1 MKKVM
6 SIILAAGTGTRM
18 VSKNHKVLHKILD
31 KTLIQYVIE
40 ALENVNSTKNCV
52 IVGYMAEKVMEN
64 LQSYDSLEFPL
75 QKEQK
80 GTGHAVLMAEEHIDE
95 NSDVIILCG
104 DTPLLQAEMLDE
116 LVSHHQHSGND
127 ITLATC
133 NLENPF
139 GYGRIYRENGKI
151 IKIVEHKDC
160 DADQLKITEINTGV
174 YIFKG
179 SILKDTLSKITNNNA
194 KGEYYLTDTIEIALG
209 ENKVVDSIIF
219 ENANQF
225 NGINTKV
232 QLHEATQIMKDKINT
247 KHMENGVVI
256 IDSNTTYI
264 GQDVVIGQD
273 TVIYPN
279 SMIFGKTSIG
289 EDCEIGA
296 NSTLTNMTIKNNV
309 VIKNSVC
316 EDSSI
321 DDNTKVG
328 PFAYIR
334 PNCEVGQNVKI
345 GDFVELKKAK
355 IGNNT
360 KASHLTYIGDANIG
374 ENVNFGCGCITVNYD
389 GKHKYNTVVED
400 NAFIGSN
407 VNLIAPVTVE
417 ENAKVAAG
425 TTVTKDV
432 PSKALAIGRVRQ
444 DNKKNY
450 VR

>member
-31 KTLIQYVIE
+31 KTLIQYVID
-40 ALENVNSTKNCV
+40 AVQNVHSTKNCV
-52 IVGYMAEKVMEN
+52 IVGYMADKVKEN
-64 LQSYDSLEFPL
+64 LENYDNLLFPM
-75 QKEQK
+75 QTEQK

-95 NSDVIILCG
+95 DSDVIILCG
-104 DTPLLQAEMLDE
+104 DTPLLESEMLDK
-116 LVSHHQHSGND
+116 LISHHQKEDND

-139 GYGRIYRENGKI
+139 GYGRIYRKNGKI
-151 IKIVEHKDC
+151 EKIVEHKDC
-160 DADQLKITEINTGV
+160 SDEQLKITEINTGV

-179 SILKDTLSKITNNNA
+179 SVLKETLSKITNNNA
-194 KGEYYLTDTIEIALG
+194 KGEYYLTDTIEIALS
-209 ENKVVDSIIF
+209 ENKTIDSVIF

-232 QLHEATQIMKDKINT
+232 QLHEATQIMKSQINE
-247 KHMENGVVI
+247 KHMANGVVI
-256 IDSNTTYI
+256 VDSNSTYI
-264 GQDVVIGQD
+264 GKDVTIEQD
-273 TVIYPN
+273 TIIYPN
-279 SMIFGKTSIG
+279 TMIFGNTTIG
-289 EDCEIGA
+289 EDCEIGP
-296 NSTLTNMTIKNNV
+296 NSTLTNMTVKNSV
-309 VIKNSVC
+309 EIKNSVC
-316 EDSSI
+316 TDSSI
-321 DDNTKVG
+321 DNNTKVG

-355 IGNNT
+355 IGNNS
-360 KASHLTYIGDANIG
+360 KASHLTYIGDANVG

-389 GKHKYNTVVED
+389 GKNKFVTNVED

-407 VNLIAPVTVE
+407 VNLVAPVTVE
-417 ENAKVAAG
+417 KNAKVAAG
-425 TTVTKDV
+425 TTVTKNV

-444 DNKKNY
+444 DNKANY

>member
-18 VSKNHKVLHKILD
+18 VSNNHKVLHKILD
-31 KTLIQYVIE
+31 KTLIQYVVE
-40 ALENVNSTKNCV
+40 SMENVKSTKNCV
-52 IVGYMAEKVMEN
+52 IVGHMADKVIEN
-64 LQSYDSLEFPL
+64 LENYKNLEFPM
-75 QKEQK
+75 QTEQK

-95 NSDVIILCG
+95 NSDVIVLCG
-104 DTPLLQAEMLDE
+104 DTPLLESSMLE
-116 LVSHHQHSGND
+116 KLVSHHQKENND

-139 GYGRIYRENGKI
+139 GYGRIYRENGKVS
-151 IKIVEHKDC
+151 KIVEHKDC
-160 DADQLKITEINTGV
+160 SDEQLKITEINTGV

-179 SILKDTLSKITNNNA
+179 DVLKNALSKITNNNA
-194 KGEYYLTDTIEIALG
+194 KGEYYLTDTIEIALN
-209 ENKVVDSIIF
+209 ENNIVDSIIF

-232 QLHEATQIMKDKINT
+232 QLHEATQIMKEKINT
-247 KHMENGVVI
+247 QHMENGVI
-256 IDSNTTYI
+256 IVDSASTFI
-264 GQDVVIGQD
+264 GKDVVIGKD

-279 SMIFGKTSIG
+279 TMISGNTTIG
-289 EDCEIGA
+289 YDCEIGP
-296 NSTLTNMTIKNNV
+296 STTLTNMTINNGV
-309 VIKNSVC
+309 EIKNSVC
-316 EDSSI
+316 TSSSI
-321 DDNTKVG
+321 DDFTKVG

-360 KASHLTYIGDANIG
+360 KASHLTYIGDAVVG

-389 GKHKYNTVVED
+389 GKNKFVTTVED

-407 VNLIAPVTVE
+407 VNLVAPVTVE
-417 ENAKVAAG
+417 SNAKVAAG
-425 TTVTKDV
+425 TTVTKNV
-432 PSKALAIGRVRQ
+432 PGKALAIGRVRQ
-444 DNKKNY
+444 ENKQNY
-450 VR
+450 VK